1 MDVCFLLLV
10 VIGCRRYWEPQNM
23 TEEEKQA
30 LRNSFAGKSV
40 SQMTPDERKVFDED
54 FQYGFGNKPSIKP
67 SGSKNLPALI

>member
-1 MDVCFLLLV
+1 
-10 VIGCRRYWEPQNM
+10 M

-54 FQYGFGNKPSIKP
+54 FQYGFGNKPASKP
-67 SGSKNLPALI
+67 SVSQNLPLVRSKSTTLAVLKLKQLIQRK

>member
-1 MDVCFLLLV
+1 
-10 VIGCRRYWEPQNM
+10 M

-54 FQYGFGNKPSIKP
+54 FQYGFGNKPASKP
-67 SGSKNLPALI
+67 SGSKNLPALRTPSTTSAVLKLKQLIQRK